1 MNILVSNDDG
11 IHRRGIR
18 ELAAA
23 LTRIDGAKI
32 YVFAPDRER
41 TAAGHGI
48 TMRDSLYLQEWNKE
62 DYPGAEAAYACSGTP
77 ADCVKI
83 GISLLRQQGVEIDL
97 VCSGINHGSNLGTDV
112 FYSGTVAAAME
123 GRLMGVPAIAF
134 SLCSHDCSH
143 FEVFPELVPMIV
155 EKSLGRIPGD
165 SILNVNV
172 PDLPQEEL
180 AGIVVTDMGI
190 RRYDD
195 EYRLVQQVD
204 KGNYYEY
211 LSTEMYYADAGL
223 DTDIG
228 AYQQGYIT
236 IISLSMYRTNPKVM
250 EEIRSWGITW
260 K

>member
-18 ELAAA
+18 ELASA
-23 LTRIDGAKI
+23 LSRIEGSKI

-48 TMRDSLYLQEWNKE
+48 TMRDSLYLELWSKE
-62 DYPGAEAAYACSGTP
+62 DYPMAERAYSCSGTP

-83 GISLLRQQGVEIDL
+83 GISLLRQQGIEIDL

-134 SLCSHDCSH
+134 SLCSHECTH
-143 FEVFPELVPMIV
+143 FEVFADLVPEIV
-155 EKSLGRIPGD
+155 GKSLGKIPGD
-165 SILNVNV
+165 MILNVNV
-172 PDLPQEEL
+172 PDIPMEEL
-180 AGIVVTDMGI
+180 AGLRVTDMGI

-195 EYRLVQQVD
+195 EYRLVQQIE

-211 LSTEMYYADAGL
+211 LSTEMYYKDAGL

-228 AYQQGYIT
+228 AYQQNYIT
-236 IISLSMYRTNPKVM
+236 LVGLSMNRTHPDTHKQI
-250 EEIRSWGITW
+250 ESWGISW

>member
-11 IHRRGIR
+11 IHRQGIR

-23 LTRIDGAKI
+23 LSRIDGAKI

-48 TMRDSLYLQEWNKE
+48 TMRDSLFLREWSKE
-62 DYPGAEAAYACSGTP
+62 DYPGAERAYACSGTP

-83 GISLLRQQGVEIDL
+83 GISLLRQQGIEIDL

-134 SLCSHDCSH
+134 SLCSHDSTH
-143 FEVFPELVPMIV
+143 FEVFADLVPQIV
-155 EKSLGRIPGD
+155 GKSLSKIPAG

-172 PDLPQEEL
+172 PDIPGEEL
-180 AGIVVTDMGI
+180 KGVLVTDMGI

-204 KGNYYEY
+204 KGHYYEY
-211 LSTEMYYADAGL
+211 LSTEMYYEDAGL
-223 DTDIG
+223 DSDIG
-228 AYQQGYIT
+228 GYQQGYIT
-236 IISLSMYRTNPKVM
+236 ISALSVKRTDPKTA

-260 K
+260 E

>member
-18 ELAAA
+18 ELADA
-23 LTRIDGAKI
+23 LSRIEEAKI

-48 TMRDSLYLQEWNKE
+48 TMRDSLYLEPWNPE
-62 DYPGAEAAYACSGTP
+62 DYPRAEMACACSGTP

-83 GISLLRQQGVEIDL
+83 GISLLRQKGIEIDL

-112 FYSGTVAAAME
+112 YYSGTVAAAME

-143 FEVFPELVPMIV
+143 FEVFRELVPEIV
-155 EKSLGRIPGD
+155 NKSLGKIPGD
-165 SILNVNV
+165 TILNVNV
-172 PDLPQEEL
+172 PDVPREEL
-180 AGIVVTDMGI
+180 AGLLVTGMGI

-228 AYQQGYIT
+228 AYQQNYIT
-236 IISLSMYRTNPKVM
+236 LVALSLNRTRPEISKH
-250 EEIRSWGITW
+250 IDSWGISW